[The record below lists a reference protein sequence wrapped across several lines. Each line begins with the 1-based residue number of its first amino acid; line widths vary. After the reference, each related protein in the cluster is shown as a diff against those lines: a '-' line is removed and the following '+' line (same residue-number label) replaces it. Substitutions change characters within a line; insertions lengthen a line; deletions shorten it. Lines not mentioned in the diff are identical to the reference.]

1 MTLIQKNIE
10 EIKNFPKENFALL
23 NEILNR
29 LKQNLKEKREIMYSD
44 IINLII
50 RKGDTEEKFNQLLL
64 WCNYKMR
71 LGEIT
76 VKIKSILFVLIKLL
90 LKYEYLI

>member
-76 VKIKSILFVLIKLL
+76 VKI
-90 LKYEYLI
+90 

>member
-10 EIKNFPKENFALL
+10 EIKNFPKENFVLL

-76 VKIKSILFVLIKLL
+76 VKI
-90 LKYEYLI
+90 

>member
-50 RKGDTEEKFNQLLL
+50 RKGDTEEKLNQLLL

-76 VKIKSILFVLIKLL
+76 VKI
-90 LKYEYLI
+90 

>member
-1 MTLIQKNIE
+1 MTLNQKNIE

-29 LKQNLKEKREIMYSD
+29 IKQNLKEKREIMYSD

-64 WCNYKMR
+64 WRNYKRR

-76 VKIKSILFVLIKLL
+76 VKI
-90 LKYEYLI
+90 

>member
-1 MTLIQKNIE
+1 MALIQKNIE

-76 VKIKSILFVLIKLL
+76 VKI
-90 LKYEYLI
+90 

>member
-1 MTLIQKNIE
+1 MALIQKNIE
-10 EIKNFPKENFALL
+10 EIKNFPKENFAYLK
-23 NEILNR
+23 EILNC
-29 LKQNLKEKREIMYSD
+29 LKKNLKEKREIMYSD

-50 RKGDTEEKFNQLLL
+50 RKGDTEEKFNQILL

-76 VKIKSILFVLIKLL
+76 VKI
-90 LKYEYLI
+90 

>member
-23 NEILNR
+23 NEILNS

-76 VKIKSILFVLIKLL
+76 VKI
-90 LKYEYLI
+90 

>member
-44 IINLII
+44 IINLIK

-76 VKIKSILFVLIKLL
+76 VKI
-90 LKYEYLI
+90 

>member
-10 EIKNFPKENFALL
+10 EIKNFPKENFVLL

-29 LKQNLKEKREIMYSD
+29 LNQNLKEKREIMYSD

-76 VKIKSILFVLIKLL
+76 VKI
-90 LKYEYLI
+90 